1 MFPILSSIELQ
12 NIHIVCITHKM
23 YSLIPF
29 RSYSYVDIT
38 LIFWV
43 GFWMSK
49 YLCSM
54 YHSLCKYYID
64 FLSWLSL
71 SFFVCWNDLS
81 SLGCIYMYWL
91 YSPILF
97 FSQLYLCVSLSSTV
111 SSCISL
117 SLAVFPSV
125 YCILQFLFFPR
136 LYLCVRLS

>member
-1 MFPILSSIELQ
+1 MFLFSISSHLSSLCIFAKDIAYVNIVSFHFWHLFFFG
-12 NIHIVCITHKM
+12 NIHVVCITHKM

-43 GFWMSK
+43 GS
-49 YLCSM
+49 
-54 YHSLCKYYID
+54 
-64 FLSWLSL
+64 
-71 SFFVCWNDLS
+71 SFCVCWNDLS

-136 LYLCVRLS
+136 LYLCVSLF